1 MIISKIKIENYR
13 VIRSFEYE
21 CSSGFNVF
29 IGINGAGKSTLLR
42 AVTILLSW
50 FVARVKNQKGRG
62 MVLSD
67 EDIAN
72 GADYCLLEITLT
84 NGISWKLYK
93 QRSTKR
99 TKPLQVSDFSHLM
112 EYTDHLV
119 EDGSLPVIAV
129 YGVDRAVSN
138 IPKRLHRGSKEMLP
152 TAIYDDILYGHVDF
166 RHFFEWL
173 RDREDIENEAFRHD
187 GDQFC
192 PDKQLQAV
200 KGAIHLTLP
209 EYGSLRVHRSPQY
222 FSMEKEGT
230 EFRFDSLSD
239 GEKCYITLVGDI
251 ARHLAMANENA
262 DDPLKCE
269 GVIMIDEVDLHLHP
283 SWQITVLEKFR
294 RVFPHCQFFLTTHSP
309 HVVSSVNSAEE
320 DKMVVFDNGIMSV
333 PDANVFGKESDLILL
348 DNFSLHNVRNNEVQK
363 RIDRLWDKLAMGEYE
378 GNDLNEQIAWL
389 RAHMDPSDS
398 LFAKIQLQL
407 ALNRK
412 NHRQ

>member
-1 MIISKIKIENYR
+1 MIISRIKIENYR

-42 AVTILLSW
+42 AITILMSW

-84 NGISWKLYK
+84 NGTSWKLYK

-99 TKPLQVSDFSHLM
+99 TKPLQISDFSHLM
-112 EYTDHLV
+112 EYTDRLV
-119 EDGSLPVIAV
+119 EDGPLPVIAV

-138 IPKRLHRGSKEMLP
+138 IPKRLHRGSKDMLP

-187 GDQFC
+187 RDQFC
-192 PDKQLQAV
+192 LDKQLQAV
-200 KGAIHLTLP
+200 KSAIHLTLP

-222 FSMEKEGT
+222 FSMEKDRT

-309 HVVSSVNSAEE
+309 HVVSSVNSAKG

-348 DNFSLHNVRNNEVQK
+348 DNFNLHSVRNNEVQQ
-363 RIDRLWDKLAMGEYE
+363 RIDRLWNKLAMGEYE
-378 GNDLNEQIAWL
+378 GDDLNEQIAWL
-389 RAHMDPSDS
+389 RAHLDPSDK
-398 LFAKIQLQL
+398 LFAKIQLQR
-407 ALNRK
+407 ALNKK

>member
-112 EYTDHLV
+112 EYTDSLV

-200 KGAIHLTLP
+200 KDAIHLTLP

-309 HVVSSVNSAEE
+309 HVVSSVNSTEG

-348 DNFSLHNVRNNEVQK
+348 DNFSLHNVRNNEVQE

-389 RAHMDPSDS
+389 RTRMDPSDS

>member
-112 EYTDHLV
+112 EYTDYLV

-309 HVVSSVNSAEE
+309 HVVSSVNSTEG

-348 DNFSLHNVRNNEVQK
+348 DNFSLHNVRNNEVQE

-389 RAHMDPSDS
+389 RTRMDPSDS

>member
-112 EYTDHLV
+112 EYTDYLV

-138 IPKRLHRGSKEMLP
+138 IPKRLHRGGKETLP

-200 KGAIHLTLP
+200 KDAIHLTLP

-309 HVVSSVNSAEE
+309 HVVSSVNSTEG

-348 DNFSLHNVRNNEVQK
+348 DNFSLHNVRNNEVQE

-389 RAHMDPSDS
+389 RTRMDPSDS

>member
-112 EYTDHLV
+112 EYTDYLV

-138 IPKRLHRGSKEMLP
+138 IPKRLHRGGKETLP

-309 HVVSSVNSAEE
+309 HVVSSVNSTEG

-348 DNFSLHNVRNNEVQK
+348 DNFSLHNVRNNEVQE

-389 RAHMDPSDS
+389 RTRMDPSDS